1 MRKIMTTVG
10 TSLKS
15 NFEREKKGV
24 EVTPDAL
31 FFHLREA
38 DVKKASAET
47 NSLSRILKEGDSI
60 VFLHSD
66 TPEGELCAD
75 ILRRYYQKSNYEAA
89 IERVVDLRYDE
100 SVFKV
105 KGLRS
110 LVNKLC
116 NLIEDAENKGF
127 DVIINATGGFKAE
140 IAYATLVGLLYQKNV
155 FYIHELFNDI
165 IELPAL
171 PISLDIKFWQ
181 QYESDLELLSKGP
194 RPKQE
199 VDKMGYP
206 PEVYFLLSEEDG
218 KYSLSPA
225 GEAFYLAYL
234 ERREIYKARL
244 DEKEKLVKTTGDHST
259 IWKPKKIET
268 IDDISE
274 EEARQLFRRI
284 TAFEFVEGIFL
295 EDYHEFGKSQG
306 DTRIE
311 KVSGGDD
318 TRVKYQLRCKAGK
331 QNFTVSVKKGYAQR
345 LQEMLGRIAYP

>member
-1 MRKIMTTVG
+1 MRKIITTVG

-15 NFEREKKGV
+15 NFGREKQSA
-24 EVTPDAL
+24 EATSDAL
-31 FFHLREA
+31 FYYLRET
-38 DVKKASAET
+38 DVRKASAET
-47 NSLSRILKEGDSI
+47 NSLSRILKEDDSI

-75 ILRRYYQKSNYEAA
+75 VLRRYYQKNKYEAI
-89 IERVVDLRYDE
+89 IEKVVDLRYDE

-116 NLIEDAENKGF
+116 RLIEDAEDKGF

-140 IAYATLVGLLYQKNV
+140 IAYATLVGLLYQKNI

-181 QYESDLELLSKGP
+181 QYESDLELLSKG
-194 RPKQE
+194 RPKPE

-206 PEVYFLLSEEDG
+206 PEVYFLLSEEDD

-234 ERREIYKARL
+234 ERKEIYKARL
-244 DEKEKLVKTTGDHST
+244 DEKEKLFKTTGDHST
-259 IWKPKKIET
+259 VWKPRRIET
-268 IDDISE
+268 IGDIPE

-284 TAFEFVEGIFL
+284 ITFEFVEGVFL

-311 KVSGGDD
+311 KISGVDG

-331 QNFTVSVKKGYAQR
+331 QNFTVRVKKGYAQR
-345 LQEMLGRIAYP
+345 LQEMLGRVAYP